1 MLIAVN
7 SSYKLV
13 VFPLPLPP
21 GFLLF
26 FFFSIIEMF
35 SSYLHPVGGEF
46 DKREKKVKAAEQ
58 DREKQEQE
66 WEEGRASPLVP
77 DSGAGGDV
85 GGGAWPMADSMTIIR
100 LSSMLGCNEYC

>member
-1 MLIAVN
+1 MLIAVK

-13 VFPLPLPP
+13 VFPLTLPP

-35 SSYLHPVGGEF
+35 SSYLHAVGGEF

-66 WEEGRASPLVP
+66 WE
-77 DSGAGGDV
+77 GAGQSPG
-85 GGGAWPMADSMTIIR
+85 SR
-100 LSSMLGCNEYC
+100 LWCWWGRGRRGLAHGW

>member
-1 MLIAVN
+1 
-7 SSYKLV
+7 
-13 VFPLPLPP
+13 
-21 GFLLF
+21 
-26 FFFSIIEMF
+26 MF

-46 DKREKKVKAAEQ
+46 VKREKKVTAAEQ
-58 DREKQEQE
+58 DREKQE